1 MITSPT
7 TDVLTP
13 TTLTQVL
20 VIAVVALA
28 GVIVFLFKF
37 YTGRLSVL
45 EEGNARRA
53 FEHARE
59 REAWAVERAKL
70 EISRDSAEE
79 KSRAEYEVKHRSVVE
94 KYAQDTRAIAEAA
107 REHEDAQR
115 REFFTN
121 AEIVAARAD
130 ETQAKVGALLDKA
143 LARLVG
149 SRRT

>member
-7 TDVLTP
+7 TDVPTP

-53 FEHARE
+53 FR
-59 REAWAVERAKL
+59 RLTLPQWRTS
-70 EISRDSAEE
+70 SR
-79 KSRAEYEVKHRSVVE
+79 
-94 KYAQDTRAIAEAA
+94 
-107 REHEDAQR
+107 
-115 REFFTN
+115 
-121 AEIVAARAD
+121 
-130 ETQAKVGALLDKA
+130 
-143 LARLVG
+143 
-149 SRRT
+149 

>member
-7 TDVLTP
+7 TDIPAP
-13 TTLTQVL
+13 TTLTGVM

-37 YTGRLSVL
+37 YTGRLSTL
-45 EEGNARRA
+45 EETSDKRA
-53 FEHARE
+53 AEYARE
-59 REAWAVERAKL
+59 REAWAIERTKL
-70 EISRDSAEE
+70 ELARDTAED
-79 KSRAEYEVKHRSVVE
+79 KFRSEYEVKHRVIVE
-94 KYAQDTRAIAEAA
+94 KYAQDTRAINEAS

-115 REFFTN
+115 REYFAN

-143 LARLVG
+143 LGRLVG